1 MIDSGSWLHP
11 SVILM
16 VGALLLP
23 LIGKGAAKK
32 AFIVL
37 VPVLAFIDVWQYSPQ
52 GVYGVI
58 QFMDWKLT
66 FGRIDKL
73 SEIFAYV
80 MSLMCIIGTI
90 YSLHEE
96 DDRQMIAAWFYV
108 AGSLGVILAGDYL
121 VLFLFSEI
129 MAFSSVFLVWFRRS
143 PKSIATGFRYL
154 LVHTFGGLVLLA
166 GFVLRYKATGD
177 LSFTQLD
184 VHNPALYTYIIMVGF
199 MVNAAVPPLHS
210 WLPDTYAEASVTGA
224 VFMCAFTTKTA
235 IYTLIRCLAGMEI
248 LIVFGVIMALYGVIY
263 AILEND
269 CRRLLA
275 WSIMS
280 QLGYMVCGVGIGTEL
295 AINGA
300 CAHAFAHILYKGL
313 LFMGCGSVLY
323 MTGKSKFTDLG
334 GLYRKMPRTLVYIM
348 VGALSMAALPFF
360 SGFVT
365 KSMIIAAGFEEH
377 LYWVGFGLTMA
388 SAGTFLYVCV
398 KLPYLMFFGETRA
411 SEETMQKAADPPWNM
426 QLAMAIGAFFCIF
439 IGSYTPFLYNMLPFA
454 NTFNAY
460 TPMHISETMQVVAA
474 TALACYL
481 LRRKLQPTAEISLD
495 LDWFY
500 RMAGRGFFWL
510 AKVPL
515 QTIDNWVGVIYR
527 IIGLGPLM
535 VISKFW
541 SWFDWNAIDGTID
554 GSARGVRG
562 AGGVVRRSQDG
573 LQASIFWAS
582 AIGGVLLIAYVF
594 S

>member
-1 MIDSGSWLHP
+1 
-11 SVILM
+11 
-16 VGALLLP
+16 
-23 LIGKGAAKK
+23 
-32 AFIVL
+32 
-37 VPVLAFIDVWQYSPQ
+37 
-52 GVYGVI
+52 
-58 QFMDWKLT
+58 
-66 FGRIDKL
+66 
-73 SEIFAYV
+73 
-80 MSLMCIIGTI
+80 
-90 YSLHEE
+90 
-96 DDRQMIAAWFYV
+96 
-108 AGSLGVILAGDYL
+108 
-121 VLFLFSEI
+121 
-129 MAFSSVFLVWFRRS
+129 
-143 PKSIATGFRYL
+143 
-154 LVHTFGGLVLLA
+154 
-166 GFVLRYKATGD
+166 
-177 LSFTQLD
+177 
-184 VHNPALYTYIIMVGF
+184 
-199 MVNAAVPPLHS
+199 
-210 WLPDTYAEASVTGA
+210 
-224 VFMCAFTTKTA
+224 
-235 IYTLIRCLAGMEI
+235 
-248 LIVFGVIMALYGVIY
+248 
-263 AILEND
+263 
-269 CRRLLA
+269 
-275 WSIMS
+275 MS

-411 SEETMQKAADPPWNM
+411 TEETMQRAADPPWNM

-562 AGGVVRRSQDG
+562 VGGVVRRSQDG